1 MKTPTADVRH
11 RRKTPLVS
19 AIARSANVNS
29 WLCWAKSIRKRLQ
42 FMSRKPSSGNLAT
55 IARELNLSISTVSR
69 ALRDSEGIHFQTRE
83 RVVKRA
89 EAIGYKLPGRLSA
102 LHTRPHNIMALAQCS
117 TPYSDWR
124 YLRGISRAAVPL
136 NLAILSHHVGM
147 DEVASVLD
155 PKLQPAAMR
164 SGVVEG
170 LVLIHRWPP
179 DIAERLSKKW
189 PTVSIVHHYPDA
201 DIDLI
206 GIDDR
211 IGVGGLVKRFWEAGH
226 HKIGFFGFCREMSW
240 SCSRFAAYV
249 ETMARMDLPYE
260 PLDVVKITLEEAL
273 AADIFRTNGWAKQVM
288 ARRQEGLRAWICAS
302 SGTAV
307 TLCRFFSD
315 AGLRI
320 PQDVEVA
327 GYHQDTARPDRPLLT
342 STQVADEDLGAAALR
357 RLVHRLQHP
366 HESHRSI
373 LLPATFVQGESTS
386 TPTKAS
392 G

>member
-1 MKTPTADVRH
+1 
-11 RRKTPLVS
+11 
-19 AIARSANVNS
+19 
-29 WLCWAKSIRKRLQ
+29 
-42 FMSRKPSSGNLAT
+42 MSRKPSGGNLAT
-55 IARELNLSISTVSR
+55 IAKELNLSISTVSR
-69 ALRDSEGIHFQTRE
+69 ALRDAEGIHSQTRE

-164 SGVVEG
+164 SGAVEG

-179 DIAERLSKKW
+179 DIAARLSEKW

-201 DIDLI
+201 AIDLV

-211 IGVGGLVKRFWEAGH
+211 IGIGGLVRRFREAGH
-226 HKIGFFGFCREMSW
+226 RKIGFFGFCREMSW

-249 ETMARMDLPYE
+249 ETMASMDLPYE
-260 PLDVVKITLEEAL
+260 PSDVIKITLEEAL
-273 AADIFRTNGWAKQVM
+273 ATGIFNADEWAQRVM
-288 ARRQEGLRAWICAS
+288 ARHKSGVHAWICAS

-327 GYHQDTARPDRPLLT
+327 GYHQDTARSDMPSLT

-366 HESHRSI
+366 HESQRSI

-386 TPTKAS
+386 PPARAS
-392 G
+392 D